1 MQNNATAKPGFG
13 RRLIPFIAIFCL
25 VASLTVVQHGRLS
38 GVALTPQD
46 DSTAQTLTIE
56 GDRMIIDTSIPGK
69 DITGYGGP
77 VPLRIYITAGRIDS
91 VSALPNSETPSFFRR
106 LAAADLPQAW
116 DGLSL
121 QEAAALDV
129 DAVSGATYSST
140 AYIANLRTGVNYA
153 LGESAAAHHSRPVS
167 APAIAALVIILCGAI
182 LPLKL
187 KGTRFRLILQL
198 ANVCILG
205 FWAGTFVD
213 YAMMFNFFANAPV
226 FTLSFI
232 TTALLLIVAL
242 LYPLFG
248 KPGHYCNWVCPFGS
262 MQDLAGHLSK
272 KKVQL
277 PHRTVRILTNVRLTL
292 WIALMLLLF
301 AGWGTSW
308 IDYEIFTVFI
318 VKSASWAVT
327 AVGAVFILL
336 SIIIPRPFC
345 RFVCPTGSLLKEV

>member
-1 MQNNATAKPGFG
+1 MLNKTAKPGFG

-25 VASLTVVQHGRLS
+25 IASLTAVQQGRLF
-38 GVALTPQD
+38 GVALPPQN
-46 DSTAQTLTIE
+46 DSTAQTLTVD
-56 GDRMIIDTSIPGK
+56 GDKMIIDTSIPGK

-77 VPLRIYITAGRIDS
+77 VPLRIYTTAGRIDS
-91 VSALPNSETPSFFRR
+91 VSALPNSETPSFFGKVG
-106 LAAADLPQAW
+106 AAGLPHKW

-121 QEAAALDV
+121 QEAAALQV

-140 AYIANLRTGVNYA
+140 AYIANLRAGVNYA

-167 APAIAALVIILCGAI
+167 ASAIAALVIILCGAI

-248 KPGHYCNWVCPFGS
+248 KPGHYCSWVCPFGS
-262 MQDLAGHLSK
+262 IQELAGHLSQK
-272 KKVQL
+272 KLHLSPGTLK
-277 PHRTVRILTNVRLTL
+277 ILTNVRLTL
-292 WIALMLLLF
+292 WIVLMLLLF
-301 AGWGTSW
+301 IGWGASW
-308 IDYEIFTVFI
+308 IDYEIFTAFI
-318 VKSASWAVT
+318 VKSASWVVI
-327 AVGAVFILL
+327 AVGAAFILL
-336 SIIIPRPFC
+336 SIFIPRPFC